1 MEKVETF
8 REELSNQTLISYELR
23 FTDEEK
29 GSLSDALDKYE
40 QKEVGRFIS
49 HLEFYC
55 QDMNLMLN
63 GPKRADL
70 RTDLQVMVK
79 NFKKTLHYLKRLERG
94 KPLLS
99 YTNTITELLE
109 NREAVSKNSKYMED
123 SARLRGLK
131 LAWEAIGPLE
141 NLIQEIENRL
151 EAEELTIGR
160 PKADSLG
167 FIKAVADI
175 FNEHL
180 GRPTTYEDGPF
191 AKVCRIVLE
200 AVGLP
205 AKDPSRAIRTA
216 LKNFQ

>member
-8 REELSNQTLISYELR
+8 RQELSNQTLIDYELR

-29 GSLSDALDKYE
+29 RSLGDALNKYE
-40 QKEVGRFIS
+40 QKEVERFIS

-55 QDMNLMLN
+55 QDVNRILDR
-63 GPKRADL
+63 PKKSDL
-70 RTDLQVMVK
+70 RADLQVMV
-79 NFKKTLHYLKRLERG
+79 NTFKKTLHYLKRLERG

-99 YTNTITELLE
+99 YTHTMTELLK
-109 NREAVSKNSKYMED
+109 NREAVSKDPKYMED
-123 SARLRGLK
+123 GVQLRGLK
-131 LAWEAIGPLE
+131 LAWEAVGPLE
-141 NLIQEIENRL
+141 NLIQEIGDRL

-175 FNEHL
+175 FSEYL
-180 GRPTTYEDGPF
+180 ERPTTYEDGPF
-191 AKVCRIVLE
+191 VKVCRIVLE

-216 LKNFQ
+216 LKNLQ